1 MILLLQSHTWFDAYR
16 YFTIKRYAAQ
26 WGVRLINV
34 VETGTAHY
42 RDLDD
47 TSAIQRIEVGI
58 LSTDVILAALE
69 KQRVRLADIRWVV
82 SPSENLTKVAGK
94 ISERLGLVGP
104 SPESAELGID
114 KAALREFCQK
124 KGLGGLRSWS
134 ADPGQRT
141 PSERE
146 LWESDLRQNSSGELI
161 VKPRRGRGGFQK
173 QPWHY
178 QVFQNAEA
186 LLGSEVWPQML
197 AIGEWHIEEYRSSA
211 ERPAWDVH
219 VDFGTTDY
227 EIFLIAQT
235 WCSAHDPRIVI
246 SEGPVEMPA
255 ELLECVE
262 SHCREIW
269 RLGYRRHLGNLQ
281 FVETGHPKSSG
292 AGVGSTV
299 GSLHLMDFNTRMAG
313 VLAFLEEGM
322 CPDLDRRAI
331 EMYVLGKRRRPL
343 NWRFTHYR
351 KGPFPVLA
359 GRRLKAAHWPKFDD
373 ERRERFLVK
382 YEENLR
388 IGECTPSVIHSLQ
401 PKPQVAALGNGI
413 DEVRSRLDEFWRDC
427 LFEYE

>member
-1 MILLLQSHTWFDAYR
+1 
-16 YFTIKRYAAQ
+16 
-26 WGVRLINV
+26 LINV
-34 VETGTAHY
+34 VEAGTPRY

-47 TSAIQRIEVGI
+47 TKAIRRIEVGI
-58 LSTDVILAALE
+58 LSTDVILAELE
-69 KQRVRLADIRWVV
+69 KQRVRLSDIRWVV

-114 KAALREFCQK
+114 KAALREFCRQK
-124 KGLGGLRSWS
+124 ALGGLRSWS
-134 ADPGQRT
+134 ADPGQRSS
-141 PSERE
+141 SERE
-146 LWESDLRQNSSGELI
+146 QWESDLRQNSSGELI

-178 QVFQNAEA
+178 QVFQNAEQ
-186 LLGSEVWPQML
+186 LLRSEIWPQML

-211 ERPAWDVH
+211 ARPAWDVH
-219 VDFGTTDY
+219 VDFGITDY

-235 WCSAHDPRIVI
+235 WCSARDPRIVI
-246 SEGPVEMPA
+246 SEGPVKMPD
-255 ELLECVE
+255 EIMECVE
-262 SHCREIW
+262 DHVREIW

-281 FVETGHPKSSG
+281 FVETGYAKPSATE
-292 AGVGSTV
+292 AGHG
-299 GSLHLMDFNTRMAG
+299 GGFGFGPLHLMDFNTRMAG

-331 EMYVLGKRRRPL
+331 EMNVLGKRRRPL

-359 GRRLKAAHWPKFDD
+359 GRKLKSAHWPKFDD
-373 ERRERFLVK
+373 ERREQFLVK

-388 IGECTPSVIHSLQ
+388 IGKCTPPVIHSLQ
-401 PKPQVAALGNGI
+401 PMPQVAALGSGI